1 VVFLVPYIF
10 CPTFAT
16 VYYHPTVIFA
26 EYKSVG
32 LDNKATTRLRKP
44 VLIWKFRVLT

>member
-16 VYYHPTVIFA
+16 VYYHPTVQLF
-26 EYKSVG
+26 SDQ
-32 LDNKATTRLRKP
+32 L
-44 VLIWKFRVLT
+44 F